1 MAVGGNLQ
9 FSKMGI
15 GASFDIYIKNP
26 TGLNSLDTRAKFTS
40 RTFKDACSL
49 QEIGVDCDG

>member
-9 FSKMGI
+9 FSRMGI
-15 GASFDIYIKNP
+15 GASLDIYIKNP
-26 TGLNSLDTRAKFTS
+26 TGFNSLDTRAKFRS

-49 QEIGVDCDG
+49 QVIGVDCDG

>member
-9 FSKMGI
+9 FSRMDI
-15 GASFDIYIKNP
+15 GASLDIYIKNP
-26 TGLNSLDTRAKFTS
+26 SGLNSLDTRAKFRS

-49 QEIGVDCDG
+49 QVIGVDCDG